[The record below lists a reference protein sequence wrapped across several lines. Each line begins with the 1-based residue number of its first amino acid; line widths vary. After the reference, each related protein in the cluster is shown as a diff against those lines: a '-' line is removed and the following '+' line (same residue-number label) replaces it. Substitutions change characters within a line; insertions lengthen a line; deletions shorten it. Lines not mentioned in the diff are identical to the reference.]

1 LLLISLPRPPL
12 HARSLPCPG
21 WHSKISS
28 GVKKLLKKMLLTNLA
43 KRLHNV
49 TALEQD
55 TVFDGISWDAVRS
68 KQLTPPFVPSVRG
81 AGDSHYFSA
90 DQDTMSKNERQ
101 AKKGEADVDQSV
113 FNEF

>member
-1 LLLISLPRPPL
+1 M
-12 HARSLPCPG
+12 HARTFPCPG

-28 GVKKLLKKMLLTNLA
+28 GVKKLLKKMLQANLA

-49 TALEQD
+49 AVLEQD
-55 TVFDGISWDAVRS
+55 AVFDGISWDAVRS
-68 KQLTPPFVPSVRG
+68 KQLAPPFVPSVKG
-81 AGDSHYFSA
+81 AGDAHYFSA

-113 FNEF
+113 FYDF